1 MTKIMNTQ
9 TKRQTDYGET
19 IGPPTKGKD
28 IKKKKNPKKK
38 HKKYYQKLHHVEY
51 FDENLSRSQEKN

>member
-1 MTKIMNTQ
+1 MTKFMNTQ

-28 IKKKKNPKKK
+28 IKKNKQKKT
-38 HKKYYQKLHHVEY
+38 
-51 FDENLSRSQEKN
+51 

>member
-1 MTKIMNTQ
+1 MTKFMNTQ

-28 IKKKKNPKKK
+28 IKKTKNKKK
-38 HKKYYQKLHHVEY
+38 HKKYYQKLHHVEF
-51 FDENLSRSQEKN
+51 FDEKLSRSQERN

>member
-1 MTKIMNTQ
+1 MTKFMNTQ

-28 IKKKKNPKKK
+28 IKKKKNQKKT
-38 HKKYYQKLHHVEY
+38 
-51 FDENLSRSQEKN
+51 